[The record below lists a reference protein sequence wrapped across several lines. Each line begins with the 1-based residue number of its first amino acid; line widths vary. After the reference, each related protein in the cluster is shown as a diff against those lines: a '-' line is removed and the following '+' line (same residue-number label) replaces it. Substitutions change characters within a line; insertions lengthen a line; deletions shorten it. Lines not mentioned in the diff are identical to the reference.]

1 MRLRNRLMMIAII
14 PLILST
20 VIIGYMISQILEL
33 QSSSRE
39 DVEVL
44 LQIETLNGE
53 FVSARQSLASAAA
66 TGTDA
71 NKQEA
76 AGMLGKIEE
85 DMKQLKSAISE
96 ADQKATFTKAENKF
110 SILTKEAGDALTSG
124 NQPEIKR
131 QSIRIAGIMN
141 DFYFLD
147 KQAEEWYEAKTA
159 QMEKQI
165 NFIVTSSLIASIL
178 LILLSGGFSWLAARK
193 ITLPLNE
200 IVQQAGRVAKGDL
213 TIELQKAKP
222 ASKFEIDLLRSAFAD
237 MIGNVK
243 STVESI
249 DNVGKQVSTFS
260 KEVSGYMESVTE
272 SSSQV
277 AVSTEELAKG
287 SQAISEDIQSTAEL
301 MRSMGD
307 NFTVVQQ
314 ESQNSLQ
321 ASMEAMSSIDDGRK
335 SLEKQAAF
343 AGQLSSS
350 SEGIKASVQEFAE
363 YTGKIE
369 NAANTVREIAEQT
382 NLLALNAAIEAARAG
397 EAGKGFAVVA
407 EEVRKLADDS
417 SKATVQITSM
427 VSSIKQGVST
437 ILNATEL
444 GSKLTDEQLGSI
456 KETEDSF
463 FTIAGH
469 VAGIYDQLTTLAE
482 GTEKSAGMSQQ
493 VIAAIENVSAVTEE
507 TAAGTEEI
515 SASTDAQLR
524 SFEQVGDK
532 VSALEAL
539 TEEMKRELGKFK
551 VN

>member
-20 VIIGYMISQILEL
+20 IIIGYMITEILDL
-33 QSSSRE
+33 QNSTKK
-39 DVEVL
+39 DVDIL
-44 LQIETLNGE
+44 LQIENLNGD
-53 FVSARQSLASAAA
+53 FVSARQSMANAAA

-76 AGMLGKIEE
+76 SSMLESIGKL
-85 DMKQLKSAISE
+85 MKQLKSEISE
-96 ADQKATFTKAENKF
+96 ADQKATFAKAENKF
-110 SILTKEAGDALTSG
+110 NTLTKEAGDALAGG

-141 DFYFLD
+141 DFYLLD
-147 KQAEEWYEAKTA
+147 KQAEEWYEAKTS
-159 QMEKQI
+159 QMENQI
-165 NFIVTSSLIASIL
+165 RFIVISSLIASIL
-178 LILLSGGFSWLAARK
+178 LIILSGGFAWIAARK
-193 ITLPLNE
+193 ITGPLNE
-200 IVQQAGRVAKGDL
+200 IVQQAGQVARGDL
-213 TIELQKAKP
+213 TIEIKKAKP
-222 ASKFEIDLLRSAFAD
+222 ASKYEIDLLRSAFAD
-237 MIGNVK
+237 MISNVK

-249 DNVGKQVSTFS
+249 EGVGKQVSAFS
-260 KEVSGYMESVTE
+260 KEVSGYMESVSE

-301 MRSMGD
+301 MRSMGE
-307 NFTVVQQ
+307 NFVLVQQ
-314 ESQNSLQ
+314 ESQASLQ
-321 ASMEAMSSIDDGRK
+321 ASMEALTSIDDGRK

-350 SEGIKASVQEFAE
+350 SEGIKTSVQEFAE

-417 SKATVQITSM
+417 SKATVLITSM

-469 VAGIYDQLTTLAE
+469 VAGIYDQLTTLTE
-482 GTEKSAGMSQQ
+482 GTEKSASMSQQ

-515 SASTDAQLR
+515 SATTDAQLR
-524 SFEQVGDK
+524 SFEQVSEK
-532 VSALEAL
+532 VMELEGL

>member
-33 QSSSRE
+33 QSSSKE

-53 FVSARQSLASAAA
+53 FVSARQSLASAAV
-66 TGTDA
+66 TGTGA

-76 AGMLGKIEE
+76 AGMLGKIEK

-96 ADQKATFTKAENKF
+96 ANQKATFTKAENKF
-110 SILTKEAGDALTSG
+110 SILTKEAGDALKSG

-141 DFYFLD
+141 DLYLLD
-147 KQAEEWYEAKTA
+147 KQAEEWYEAKTF

-193 ITLPLNE
+193 ITMPLNE
-200 IVQQAGRVAKGDL
+200 IVQQAGRVARGDL
-213 TIELQKAKP
+213 TIEIQKAKP
-222 ASKFEIDLLRSAFAD
+222 SSKFEIDLLRSAFAD

-249 DNVGKQVSTFS
+249 DDVGKQVSTFS

-314 ESQNSLQ
+314 ESQNSLK
-321 ASMEAMSSIDDGRK
+321 ASMEAMSSIDAGRK
-335 SLEKQAAF
+335 SLEKQAGF

-350 SEGIKASVQEFAE
+350 SEGIKASVQEFAD

-369 NAANTVREIAEQT
+369 NAAHTVREIAEQT
-382 NLLALNAAIEAARAG
+382 NLLALNAAI

-417 SKATVQITSM
+417 SKATVLITSM

-482 GTEKSAGMSQQ
+482 GTEKSASMSQQ

-551 VN
+551 VS

>member
-44 LQIETLNGE
+44 LKIETLNGE

-66 TGTDA
+66 TGTGA

-76 AGMLGKIEE
+76 AGMLGKIEK

-110 SILTKEAGDALTSG
+110 SILTKEAGDALKSG

-141 DFYFLD
+141 DFYLLD
-147 KQAEEWYEAKTA
+147 KQAEGWYEAKTS

-178 LILLSGGFSWLAARK
+178 LILLSGGFSWMAARK
-193 ITLPLNE
+193 ITMPLNE
-200 IVQQAGRVAKGDL
+200 IVQQAGRVARGDL
-213 TIELQKAKP
+213 TVEIQKAKP

-307 NFTVVQQ
+307 NFAVVQH
-314 ESQNSLQ
+314 ESQSSLQ
-321 ASMEAMSSIDDGRK
+321 ASMEAMSSIDAGRK

-350 SEGIKASVQEFAE
+350 SEGIKASVQEFAD

-369 NAANTVREIAEQT
+369 NAAHTVREIAEQT

-417 SKATVQITSM
+417 SKATVLITSM

-551 VN
+551 VS

>member
-20 VIIGYMISQILEL
+20 IIIGYMITEILDL
-33 QSSSRE
+33 QNSTKK
-39 DVEVL
+39 DVEIL
-44 LQIETLNGE
+44 LQIENLNGD
-53 FVSARQSLASAAA
+53 FVSARQSMANAAA

-76 AGMLGKIEE
+76 SSMLESIGKL
-85 DMKQLKSAISE
+85 MKQLKSEISE
-96 ADQKATFTKAENKF
+96 ADQKATFAKAENKF
-110 SILTKEAGDALTSG
+110 NTLTKEAGDALASG

-141 DFYFLD
+141 DFYLLD
-147 KQAEEWYEAKTA
+147 KQAEEWYEAKTS
-159 QMEKQI
+159 QMENQI
-165 NFIVTSSLIASIL
+165 RFIVISSLIASVL
-178 LILLSGGFSWLAARK
+178 LIILSGGFSWIAARK
-193 ITLPLNE
+193 ITGPLNE
-200 IVQQAGRVAKGDL
+200 IVQQAGQVARGDL
-213 TIELQKAKP
+213 TIEIKKAKQ
-222 ASKFEIDLLRSAFAD
+222 ASKYEIDLLRSAFAD
-237 MIGNVK
+237 MISNVK

-249 DNVGKQVSTFS
+249 EGVGKQVSAFS
-260 KEVSGYMESVTE
+260 KEVSGYMESVSE

-307 NFTVVQQ
+307 NFVLVQQ
-314 ESQNSLQ
+314 ESQASLQ
-321 ASMEAMSSIDDGRK
+321 ASMEALTSIDDGRK

-350 SEGIKASVQEFAE
+350 SEGIKTSVQEFAE

-417 SKATVQITSM
+417 SKATVLITSM

-444 GSKLTDEQLGSI
+444 GSRLTDEQLGSI

-469 VAGIYDQLTTLAE
+469 VAGIYDQLTTLTE
-482 GTEKSAGMSQQ
+482 GTEKSASMSQQ

-515 SASTDAQLR
+515 SATTDAQLR
-524 SFEQVGDK
+524 SFEQVSEK
-532 VSALEAL
+532 VMELEGL

>member
-20 VIIGYMISQILEL
+20 IIIGYMITEILDL
-33 QSSSRE
+33 QNSTKK
-39 DVEVL
+39 DVEIL
-44 LQIETLNGE
+44 LQIENLNGD
-53 FVSARQSLASAAA
+53 FVSARQSMANAAA

-76 AGMLGKIEE
+76 SSMLESIGKL
-85 DMKQLKSAISE
+85 MKQLKSEISE
-96 ADQKATFTKAENKF
+96 ADQKATFAKAENKF
-110 SILTKEAGDALTSG
+110 ITLTKEAGDALASG

-141 DFYFLD
+141 DFYLLD
-147 KQAEEWYEAKTA
+147 KQAEEWYEAKTS
-159 QMEKQI
+159 QMENQI
-165 NFIVTSSLIASIL
+165 RFIVISSLIASVL
-178 LILLSGGFSWLAARK
+178 LIILSGGFSWIAARK
-193 ITLPLNE
+193 ITGPLNE
-200 IVQQAGRVAKGDL
+200 IVQQAGQVARGDL
-213 TIELQKAKP
+213 TIEIKKAKQ
-222 ASKFEIDLLRSAFAD
+222 ASKYEIDLLRSAFAD
-237 MIGNVK
+237 MISNVK

-249 DNVGKQVSTFS
+249 EGVGKQVSAFS
-260 KEVSGYMESVTE
+260 KEVSGYMESVSE

-307 NFTVVQQ
+307 NFVLVQQ
-314 ESQNSLQ
+314 ESQASLQ
-321 ASMEAMSSIDDGRK
+321 ASMEALTSIDDGRK

-350 SEGIKASVQEFAE
+350 SEGIKTSVQEFAE

-417 SKATVQITSM
+417 SKATVLITSM

-444 GSKLTDEQLGSI
+444 GSRLTDEQLGSI

-469 VAGIYDQLTTLAE
+469 VAGIYDQLTTLTE
-482 GTEKSAGMSQQ
+482 GTEKSASMSQQ

-515 SASTDAQLR
+515 SATTDAQLR
-524 SFEQVGDK
+524 SFEQVGEK
-532 VSALEAL
+532 VMELEGL

>member
-44 LQIETLNGE
+44 LQIEALNGD
-53 FVSARQSLASAAA
+53 FVSARQSLANAAA

-76 AGMLGKIEE
+76 AGMLGNIEKKL
-85 DMKQLKSAISE
+85 KQLKSAISE
-96 ADQKATFTKAENKF
+96 ADQKATFVKAENKF
-110 SILTKEAGDALTSG
+110 SILTKEAGDALKSG

-147 KQAEEWYEAKTA
+147 KEAEEWYEAKTA

-213 TIELQKAKP
+213 TIELQRAKP

-314 ESQNSLQ
+314 ESQSSLQ
-321 ASMEAMSSIDDGRK
+321 ASMEALTSIDAGRK

-350 SEGIKASVQEFAE
+350 SEGIKTSVQEFAE

-417 SKATVQITSM
+417 SKATVLITSM

-551 VN
+551 VS